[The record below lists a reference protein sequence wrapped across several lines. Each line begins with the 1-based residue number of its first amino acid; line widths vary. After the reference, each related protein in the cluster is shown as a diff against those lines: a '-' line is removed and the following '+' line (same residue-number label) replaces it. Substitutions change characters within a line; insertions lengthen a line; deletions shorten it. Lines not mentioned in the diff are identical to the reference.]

1 MSSNEDPGSP
11 GEGRRSGDNGEPNN
25 LFDITQIIGA
35 ALGTSMAGPSGV
47 RMASSSH
54 SHVPIVAIST
64 GPGIG
69 PEDDLPH
76 TATMDFEGGL
86 PMLSSGS
93 NLFGSL
99 PPAAMGSDDAA
110 GQLHRVIRRA
120 ENEPASREVNG
131 KDSKNGK
138 EKNAEDEA
146 RLAQIYESFEFEPIW
161 DRLSQVLTRLEG
173 DPNAAQVLLPL
184 IEVSIPIPSKRHR
197 C

>member
-11 GEGRRSGDNGEPNN
+11 NDGRRSGDNGEQNGI
-25 LFDITQIIGA
+25 LDISQIIGA
-35 ALGTSMAGPSGV
+35 AFATSMAGPSGV
-47 RMASSSH
+47 RVASSSH
-54 SHVPIVAIST
+54 SHVPIVAISA
-64 GPGIG
+64 GPGVG

-76 TATMDFEGGL
+76 TAAMDFEGGL

-93 NLFGSL
+93 NIFRSL
-99 PPAAMGSDDAA
+99 PPSAMDSNDAA
-110 GQLHRVIRRA
+110 GQLHRVIQRA
-120 ENEPASREVNG
+120 ENEPANREINA

-184 IEVSIPIPSKRHR
+184 IEVSTTGLI
-197 C
+197 